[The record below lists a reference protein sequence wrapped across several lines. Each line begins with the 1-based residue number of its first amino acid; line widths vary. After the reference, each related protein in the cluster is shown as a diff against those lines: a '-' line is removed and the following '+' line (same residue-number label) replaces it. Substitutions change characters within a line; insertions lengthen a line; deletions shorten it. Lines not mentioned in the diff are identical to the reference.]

1 MGIIDT
7 MPICGQYSAYRP
19 INAAHYVN
27 SMQGHNMAMEWG
39 GIIGYMH
46 CLKEVRFLEKRYYIV
61 RLTPPIRTRGSGSQK
76 L

>member
-1 MGIIDT
+1 MVIIDI
-7 MPICGQYSAYRP
+7 MPICGQYSAHRP

-27 SMQGHNMAMEWG
+27 SHTGHNMPMGWA
-39 GIIGYMH
+39 GIIGYIH